1 MRGAVGTIAAIAGF
15 LLIPW
20 SLGFALGLLCL
31 EYARLPVLRNILGGI
46 AAAAAGMLIAT
57 GTRLLLPYGRRP
69 AALLF
74 SGLAFALITFARLPL
89 LAVLFGLVPLGIAVA
104 GFEAAKAR

>member
-1 MRGAVGTIAAIAGF
+1 MSASRCASERGCAERQAPSLRSPGF

-31 EYARLPVLRNILGGI
+31 EYAHLPVLKHILGGI

-57 GTRLLLPYGRRP
+57 GTRLLLPHRHRP
-69 AALLF
+69 AA
-74 SGLAFALITFARLPL
+74 
-89 LAVLFGLVPLGIAVA
+89 VLF
-104 GFEAAKAR
+104 AALAL